1 MESTAI
7 FAPWT
12 PIPKTNSPAMKTGVE
27 YETATASCPTVPT
40 TRHTR
45 VQRDGA
51 MRSCATGV
59 RMTARKW
66 PATIAPPSVPKSAM
80 PASAS
85 DGSERRFLAAKMIV
99 MSSM

>member
-1 MESTAI
+1 
-7 FAPWT
+7 
-12 PIPKTNSPAMKTGVE
+12 
-27 YETATASCPTVPT
+27 
-40 TRHTR
+40 
-45 VQRDGA
+45 